1 MIKTNIKDFINDE
14 EMIIFLNKKRKLAI
28 IANVIS
34 YTLLGIGVA
43 SGFTLILVGAIA
55 FADFRQGLFIGLGFV
70 LFLFGGLI
78 TLLGFNK
85 SRKYKYYFE
94 TILLD
99 KFASNYYDDF
109 KFNFNGYIPKT
120 ELGEKEIFNRY
131 ASNMSECLYEG
142 KIKNSEVSFKSSYY
156 EYMGFDK
163 FIVNKKGRIVIFK
176 LNEKA
181 KFNYLI
187 ENKKTKIM
195 FKKNKFKEKVN
206 VESIYFNDNYNI
218 YLDDKIDAYKIFKP
232 SLISG
237 LFDFIDYYKA
247 EINLLVKN
255 NYVYVAINNYKT
267 FDFSIMHRVDDDYIF
282 KFRQEILMVYRLSRA
297 VLE

>member
-1 MIKTNIKDFINDE
+1 MNIKDFKNDE
-14 EMIIFLNKKRKLAI
+14 EMINFLNKKRKLAI
-28 IANVIS
+28 IANIIS

-70 LFLFGGLI
+70 LFTFGGLI

-109 KFNFNGYIPKT
+109 KFN
-120 ELGEKEIFNRY
+120 L
-131 ASNMSECLYEG
+131 
-142 KIKNSEVSFKSSYY
+142 NSEVSFKSSYY

-218 YLDDKIDAYKIFKP
+218 YLDDKIDTYKIFKP
-232 SLISG
+232 SLISA

-247 EINLLVKN
+247 EINLLVKD

-267 FDFSIMHRVDDDYIF
+267 FDFSIMHKVDDDYIF

>member
-1 MIKTNIKDFINDE
+1 
-14 EMIIFLNKKRKLAI
+14 
-28 IANVIS
+28 
-34 YTLLGIGVA
+34 
-43 SGFTLILVGAIA
+43 
-55 FADFRQGLFIGLGFV
+55 
-70 LFLFGGLI
+70 
-78 TLLGFNK
+78 
-85 SRKYKYYFE
+85 
-94 TILLD
+94 
-99 KFASNYYDDF
+99 
-109 KFNFNGYIPKT
+109 
-120 ELGEKEIFNRY
+120 
-131 ASNMSECLYEG
+131 
-142 KIKNSEVSFKSSYY
+142 
-156 EYMGFDK
+156 MGFDK

-267 FDFSIMHRVDDDYIF
+267 FDFSIMHKVDDDYIF